1 MNAVPFIDF
10 PSLTD
15 LEKYKDKIPSYD
27 RMISV
32 IQSESRAGNIVVH
45 IGDAGCMPSEAI
57 VVVDFA
63 YAPTQVYEDIRDGK
77 IGTNEYKYIVTG
89 DNKGGLELT
98 FGEWRFRMKEELV
111 EQMEKRLEEYK
122 K

>member
-1 MNAVPFIDF
+1 MRAVPFIDF
-10 PSLTD
+10 PTLKD
-15 LEKYKDKIPSYD
+15 LEKYKDTIPAYD
-27 RMISV
+27 EMIRV
-32 IQSESRAGNIVVH
+32 IQAESRAGNMVVH
-45 IGDAGCMPSEAI
+45 IGDAGCMPSETM

-77 IGTNEYKYIVTG
+77 IGTNEYKYIIIG

-98 FGEWRFRMKEELV
+98 FGEWRFRMQEDLV
-111 EQMEKRLEEYK
+111 EQSEKRLDEYK